1 METLFIT
8 LVNMSITASWL
19 VLAVI
24 GVRLVFRKT
33 PKWILCLLWGLV
45 ALRLIFPFSLESALS
60 LIPSTQTLPQEIVY
74 TAQPEIHSGIEAV
87 DSVINPVLE
96 ENVTAPEP
104 VVTSANPT
112 QIWSFFLAWA
122 WAAGCGCMLL
132 YALVSYLLLKHRVA
146 AAIPLEKGIK
156 QSEFVDSPFVLGL
169 FRPVIYL
176 PISISPKDLP
186 YVVSHEQS
194 HIRRGDHWWKPVGF
208 VLLSVYWFNPVLW
221 LAYILLCRDIEAACD
236 ERVIRNMGMEDRRA
250 YSTALL
256 NCSIRR
262 KSIAACPLAFGEV
275 GVKERIKSVMH
286 YKKPGFWILLAALV
300 VTIVVAV
307 CFLTNPVAPQQV
319 QWLVVGAEPDS
330 PLQCKTVE
338 QTHYDNGV
346 ITGTSKTEHYYGN
359 GGQRLYMIEYRDGE
373 IAGKIIT
380 DMDAYGN
387 IVGSTFYLPDGI
399 TQTSTSE
406 NKITLDWK
414 NRPIRTEYYVDGEL
428 TQSMEEAFDWHGNST
443 RMEAHWYSSGK
454 EQITTIETKYTY
466 NWLGVLVRKEEIKN
480 STDQMTRTVTD
491 YEEGKPIRAVE
502 YDAEGTPVLETEYIY
517 NEMGN
522 PQEKIIHDMLE
533 DNYYY
538 DYRQLY
544 AYQEDGY
551 TVTTIPGYW
560 LDADMPQRDSVY
572 YLDYQGTLLRQQWRT
587 DGEVTWEIQYHYE
600 PKGQTVDDE
609 AFLTQFR
616 QPSNEI
622 SMPEGISSMNIW
634 YRDGMARLDKGE
646 EVVPLLEMLT
656 QAFEQS
662 PVPTDSVAEKI
673 QNGFTWN
680 YIAVNHTDDT
690 TTEYCLSEDCD
701 LIWKDAPLRQRQI
714 YSLEQWDWIQDYFAR
729 LTNGVKDRQT
739 TGRPFAA
746 KDEIFNWT
754 QNVTTNAI
762 EKVSANIQWL
772 TPIQLSRPRETCT
785 SEGILTQESLDELL
799 DIFHQIPERAFTPQE
814 KKKLS
819 YRNLYNTLDEGNTE
833 CAAISIM
840 DTVNSLWVLI
850 RYSEEGMGI
859 LLSDELQKARDGSGA
874 FLESYQYWS
883 VEDAA
888 LEEYMRTLI
897 EQRPIV
903 NYMEGAVA
911 TRYPW
916 ETTVNFS
923 YDDLDLTVHLI
934 EGWEYETVEG
944 EPQATNYGI
953 RCRPGDVSTGW
964 LYFSFWPEGYHPEE
978 SNRFYIEG
986 SWYDYPTQYS
996 FPESVINPNGGYS
1009 IDGEIWSYWV
1019 VYTPKGDFAVINQGA
1034 DSWFPEYADVID
1046 CMLMMCQMTLYD

>member
-1 METLFIT
+1 METLFVT

-33 PKWILCLLWGLV
+33 PKWVLCLLWGLV

-87 DSVINPVLE
+87 DSVVNPVLE
-96 ENVTAPEP
+96 DTMTVPEP
-104 VVTSANPT
+104 AVTSANPT
-112 QIWSFFLAWA
+112 QIWSFLLSWGWA
-122 WAAGCGCMLL
+122 VGCGCMLL
-132 YALVSYLLLKHRVA
+132 YALISYLILKHRVA

-156 QSEFVDSPFVLGL
+156 QSEWVDSPFVLGL
-169 FRPVIYL
+169 VRPVIYL
-176 PISISPKDLP
+176 PISMNPKDLP
-186 YVVSHEQS
+186 YVIAHEKS
-194 HIRRGDHWWKPVGF
+194 HIHRGDHWWKPVGF
-208 VLLSVYWFNPVLW
+208 VLLSIYWFNPVLW

-236 ERVIRNMGMEDRRA
+236 ERVIRDMNMEDRRA

-319 QWLVVGAEPDS
+319 QWLDPSNPSSES
-330 PLQCKTVE
+330 LQCKTME
-338 QTHYDNGV
+338 QTYYKDGV
-346 ITGTSKTEHYYGN
+346 ITGTAKTEHYYGN

-373 IAGKIIT
+373 ITGKTIT

-387 IVGSTFYLPDGI
+387 TVGSTFYLPDGI

-406 NKITLDWK
+406 YQVTLDWRHRLVRK
-414 NRPIRTEYYVDGEL
+414 ESYSGDAV
-428 TQSMEEAFDWHGNST
+428 SMTYDCAYDWRGN
-443 RMEAHWYSSGK
+443 AVW
-454 EQITTIETKYTY
+454 EQITQMYGENGAVSFVRQTKRTY
-466 NWLGVLVRKEEIKN
+466 NWLGQQTLEEVMEESGGEITQ
-480 STDQMTRTVTD
+480 SVTE
-491 YEEGKPIRAVE
+491 YEDGKPVKGTE
-502 YDAEGTPVLETEYIY
+502 YAEDGTVLSETEYIY
-517 NEMGN
+517 NTEGN
-522 PQEKIIHDMLE
+522 PQEKIIRYKDAE
-533 DNYYY
+533 VN
-538 DYRQLY
+538 DYREIY

-551 TVTTIPGYW
+551 TITVISGNRPDWETGTS
-560 LDADMPQRDSVY
+560 DSMY
-572 YLDYQGTLLRQQWRT
+572 FCDYDGNVLRRQWRT
-587 DGEVTWEIQYHYE
+587 NGYVTWLVQYDYE

-616 QPSNEI
+616 QPSDEI
-622 SMPEGISSMNIW
+622 PMPEGISSMDIW
-634 YRDGMARLDKGE
+634 YGDGMARLDKGE
-646 EVVPLLEMLT
+646 EVAPLQEMLT
-656 QAFEQS
+656 QAFDQS
-662 PVPTDSVAEKI
+662 PVPTDSVSEKI
-673 QNGFTWN
+673 QNDLTWN
-680 YIAVNHTDDT
+680 YISVHHTDDT
-690 TTEYCLSEDCD
+690 TTVYWLSEDCD
-701 LIWKDAPLRQRQI
+701 LIWKDVPRRKRMI
-714 YSLEQWDWIQDYFAR
+714 YSLEQWDWVQDYFAQ

-739 TGRPFAA
+739 TGQPFAE
-746 KDEIFNWT
+746 KDQIFNWT

-762 EKVSANIQWL
+762 EKASANIQWL
-772 TPIQLSRPRETCT
+772 TPINQYGVRDTHT

-799 DIFHQIPERAFTPQE
+799 EILHQIPENAFIPQA

-819 YRNLYNTLDEGNTE
+819 YRNLYNTLGEENTR

-850 RYSEEGMGI
+850 HYSDEGMGI

-874 FLESYQYWS
+874 FLESYQYWF
-883 VEDAA
+883 VQDDA

-903 NYMEGAVA
+903 NYLEGTIA

-916 ETTVNFS
+916 KATVNFS
-923 YDDLDLTVHLI
+923 YKDLDLTLHLI
-934 EGWEYETVEG
+934 EGWEYEIVEG
-944 EPQATNYGI
+944 EPQTTNYGV

-986 SWYDYPTQYS
+986 SWYDYPTQCS

-1009 IDGEIWSYWV
+1009 VSGKTWSYWV
-1019 VYTPKGDFAVINQGA
+1019 AYTSKGDFAVINQGA
-1034 DSWFPEYADVID
+1034 DSWFSKYYDAIEATKTI
-1046 CMLMMCQMTLYD
+1046 CQITLYD

>member
-1 METLFIT
+1 MEALFVT

-87 DSVINPVLE
+87 DSVVNPVLE
-96 ENVTAPEP
+96 ENMTAPEP
-104 VVTSANPT
+104 AVTSANPT

-156 QSEFVDSPFVLGL
+156 QSELVDSPFVLGL

-186 YVVSHEQS
+186 YVVAHEQS

-208 VLLSVYWFNPVLW
+208 VLLSIYCFNPVLW
-221 LAYILLCRDIEAACD
+221 VAYILLCRDIEAACD
-236 ERVIRNMGMEDRRA
+236 ERVIRDMGMEDRRA

-319 QWLVVGAEPDS
+319 QWLDLSKPTSES
-330 PLQCKTVE
+330 LQCKTVE
-338 QTHYDNGV
+338 ETYYDHGV
-346 ITGTSKTEHYYGN
+346 VTGTAKTEHYYGN

-387 IVGSTFYLPDGI
+387 IVGSTSYQPDGI
-399 TQTSTSE
+399 TPISTTE
-406 NKITLDWK
+406 NRVTLDW
-414 NRPIRTEYYVDGEL
+414 RHRLIRMEYYGQDALQMSQDYAYDWRGNTVWEQTTQMYGENGEVSFVG
-428 TQSMEEAFDWHGNST
+428 Q
-443 RMEAHWYSSGK
+443 
-454 EQITTIETKYTY
+454 TKRTY
-466 NWLGVLVRKEEIKN
+466 NWLGQQTLEEVQHEFGDEITRSITEYEGGKRVKGTEYAEDGTVL
-480 STDQMTRTVTD
+480 S
-491 YEEGKPIRAVE
+491 
-502 YDAEGTPVLETEYIY
+502 ETEYIY
-517 NEMGN
+517 NAEGN
-522 PQEKIIHDMLE
+522 PQEKIVRSKGTGLV
-533 DNYYY
+533 
-538 DYRQLY
+538 DYRATY
-544 AYQEDGY
+544 AYEENGY
-551 TVTTIPGYW
+551 TITIVNGSI
-560 LDADMPQRDSVY
+560 PQGEMGPSDSMY
-572 YLDYQGTLLRQQWRT
+572 FCDYDGNVLRRQWRT
-587 DGEVTWEIQYHYE
+587 DGYVTWLIEFDYE
-600 PKGQTVDDE
+600 PKGQTVDDGV
-609 AFLTQFR
+609 FLTQFQ
-616 QPSNEI
+616 QPNEEI
-622 SMPEGISSMNIW
+622 PMPEGVTSMDIR
-634 YRDGMARLDKGE
+634 YGDGIARLDKGG
-646 EVVPLLEMLT
+646 EVAPLQEMLT
-656 QAFEQS
+656 QVFEQS

-673 QNGFTWN
+673 QNDLTWN
-680 YIAVNHTDDT
+680 YITVHHTDET
-690 TTEYCLSEDCD
+690 TTVYRLSEDCD
-701 LIWKDAPLRQRQI
+701 LIWKDAPRRKRMI
-714 YSLEQWDWIQDYFAR
+714 YSLEQWDWVQDYFAQ

-739 TGRPFAA
+739 TGQPFAA

-762 EKVSANIQWL
+762 EKASANIQWL
-772 TPIQLSRPRETCT
+772 TPIQLSRPRETRT
-785 SEGILTQESLDELL
+785 SEGILTQKSLDELL
-799 DIFHQIPERAFTPQE
+799 EILHQIPENAFIPQA

-819 YRNLYNTLDEGNTE
+819 YWNLYNTLDEGNTE

-850 RYSEEGMGI
+850 RYSEEGVGI
-859 LLSDELQKARDGSGA
+859 LLSDELQKAVLESGA
-874 FLESYQYWS
+874 FLESYQYWF
-883 VEDAA
+883 VADDA

-903 NYMEGAVA
+903 DYLEGTVG

-916 ETTVNFS
+916 KTTVNFS
-923 YDDLDLTVHLI
+923 YKDLDLTVHLI
-934 EGWEYETVEG
+934 EGWEYEIVEG

-953 RCRPGDVSTGW
+953 RCRPGGVSTGW

-978 SNRFYIEG
+978 SNRFYIES
-986 SWYDYPTQYS
+986 SWYDYPTKYS
-996 FPESVINPNGGYS
+996 FPESVINPDGGYS
-1009 IDGEIWSYWV
+1009 VGGKTWSYWV

-1046 CMLMMCQMTLYD
+1046 CMQMMCKMTLYD

>member
-1 METLFIT
+1 MEALFVT

-19 VLAVI
+19 VLAII

-87 DSVINPVLE
+87 DSVVNPVLE
-96 ENVTAPEP
+96 ENMTVPEP
-104 VVTSANPT
+104 AVTSANPT
-112 QIWSFFLAWA
+112 QIWSFLLSVT

-156 QSEFVDSPFVLGL
+156 QSELVDSPFVLGL

-186 YVVSHEQS
+186 YVVAHEQS

-221 LAYILLCRDIEAACD
+221 VAYILLCRDIEAACD
-236 ERVIRNMGMEDRRA
+236 ERVIRDMGMEDRRA

-319 QWLVVGAEPDS
+319 QWLDAGAEPDTS
-330 PLQCKTVE
+330 LQCKTME
-338 QTHYDNGV
+338 QTYYHDGV
-346 ITGTSKTEHYYGN
+346 MTGTAKTEHYYGN
-359 GGQRLYMIEYRDGE
+359 GGQRLYMIDYRDGE
-373 IAGKIIT
+373 IIGKTIT

-399 TQTSTSE
+399 TQTDILE
-406 NKITLDWK
+406 YQVTLDWRHRLVRK
-414 NRPIRTEYYVDGEL
+414 ESYSGDTVSMRYECEYDWRGNAVWEQTTQMYGENGEVSFVS
-428 TQSMEEAFDWHGNST
+428 Q
-443 RMEAHWYSSGK
+443 
-454 EQITTIETKYTY
+454 TKRTY
-466 NWLGVLVRKEEIKN
+466 NWLGQQTLKEVQQEFGGGI
-480 STDQMTRTVTD
+480 TRSVTE
-491 YEEGKPIRAVE
+491 YEDGKPVKGTE
-502 YDAEGTPVLETEYIY
+502 YAEDGTVLSETEYIY
-517 NEMGN
+517 NVEGN
-522 PQEKIIHDMLE
+522 PQEKIIRYKDAE
-533 DNYYY
+533 VD
-538 DYRQLY
+538 DYHEIY

-551 TVTTIPGYW
+551 TITVVSGNRPDWETGPS
-560 LDADMPQRDSVY
+560 DSIY
-572 YLDYQGTLLRQQWRT
+572 FCDYDGNVLRRQWRT
-587 DGEVTWEIQYHYE
+587 NGYVTWLVQYDYE

-609 AFLTQFR
+609 AFLTQFQ
-616 QPSNEI
+616 QPSDEI
-622 SMPEGISSMNIW
+622 PMPEGISSMNIW
-634 YRDGMARLDKGE
+634 YGDGMARLDKGE

-680 YIAVNHTDDT
+680 CIAVNHTDDT

-739 TGRPFAA
+739 AGQPFAA

-772 TPIQLSRPRETCT
+772 TPINQYGVRDTHT

-799 DIFHQIPERAFTPQE
+799 ETLRQIPESAFVPQE

-819 YRNLYNTLDEGNTE
+819 YRNLYNTLGEDNTR

-953 RCRPGDVSTGW
+953 RCRPGNVSTGW

-1009 IDGEIWSYWV
+1009 IDGETWSYWV

>member
-1 METLFIT
+1 MEALFVT

-19 VLAVI
+19 VLAII

-87 DSVINPVLE
+87 DSVVNPVLE
-96 ENVTAPEP
+96 ENMAVPEP
-104 VVTSANPT
+104 AVRSANPT
-112 QIWSFFLAWA
+112 QIWSFLLSVT
-122 WAAGCGCMLL
+122 WAAGCSCMLL
-132 YALVSYLLLKHRVA
+132 YALISYLLLKHRVA
-146 AAIPLEKGIK
+146 AAIPLEEGIK
-156 QSEFVDSPFVLGL
+156 QSELVDSPFVLGL
-169 FRPVIYL
+169 VRPVIYL

-186 YVVSHEQS
+186 YVISHEQS
-194 HIRRGDHWWKPVGF
+194 HIHRGDHWWKPVGF

-236 ERVIRNMGMEDRRA
+236 ERVIRDMGMEDRRA

-319 QWLVVGAEPDS
+319 QWLDAGAEPDTS
-330 PLQCKTVE
+330 LQCKTME
-338 QTHYDNGV
+338 QTYYHDGV
-346 ITGTSKTEHYYGN
+346 MTGTAKTEHYYGN

-399 TQTSTSE
+399 TQTDILE
-406 NKITLDWK
+406 YQVTLDWRHRLVRK
-414 NRPIRTEYYVDGEL
+414 ESYSGDTVSMRYECEYDWRGNAVWEQTTQMYGENGEVSFVS
-428 TQSMEEAFDWHGNST
+428 Q
-443 RMEAHWYSSGK
+443 
-454 EQITTIETKYTY
+454 TKRTY
-466 NWLGVLVRKEEIKN
+466 NWLGQQTLKEVLQEFGGGI
-480 STDQMTRTVTD
+480 TRSVTE
-491 YEEGKPIRAVE
+491 YEDGKPVKGTE
-502 YDAEGTPVLETEYIY
+502 YAEDGTVRSETEYIY
-517 NEMGN
+517 NAEGN
-522 PQEKIIHDMLE
+522 PQEKIIRYKDAEVDDYHE
-533 DNYYY
+533 IY
-538 DYRQLY
+538 D
-544 AYQEDGY
+544 YQEDGY
-551 TVTTIPGYW
+551 TITVVSGNRPDWETGPS
-560 LDADMPQRDSVY
+560 DSMY
-572 YLDYQGTLLRQQWRT
+572 FCDYDGNVLRRQWRT
-587 DGEVTWEIQYHYE
+587 NGYVTWLVQYDYE

-609 AFLTQFR
+609 AFLAQFQ
-616 QPSNEI
+616 QPSDEI
-622 SMPEGISSMNIW
+622 PMPEGVSSVDIW
-634 YRDGMARLDKGE
+634 YRDGMACLDKGE
-646 EVVPLLEMLT
+646 EVVPLQEMLT

-662 PVPTDSVAEKI
+662 PVSTDSVAEKI
-673 QNGFTWN
+673 QNDLTWN
-680 YIAVNHTDDT
+680 YIAVHHTDDT
-690 TTEYCLSEDCD
+690 TTMYRLSEDCD

-714 YSLEQWDWIQDYFAR
+714 YSLEQWDWVQDHFAR

-739 TGRPFAA
+739 TGQPFAA

-762 EKVSANIQWL
+762 EKASANIQWL

-799 DIFHQIPERAFTPQE
+799 DIFHQIPESAFTPQE
-814 KKKLS
+814 KEKLS

-859 LLSDELQKARDGSGA
+859 LLSDELQKAVDGSGA

-883 VEDAA
+883 VEDAV

-903 NYMEGAVA
+903 NYMEGTVG

-923 YDDLDLTVHLI
+923 YDDLDLTLHLI
-934 EGWEYETVEG
+934 EGWEYEIVEG

-953 RCRPGDVSTGW
+953 CCRPGDVSTGW
-964 LYFSFWPEGYHPEE
+964 LYFSFWPEGYRPEE
-978 SNRFYIEG
+978 SNRVYDEG
-986 SWYDYPTQYS
+986 FWHGYS
-996 FPESVINPNGGYS
+996 TRRSYPESVASPNGELNISGKA
-1009 IDGEIWSYWV
+1009 WSYWAAN
-1019 VYTPKGDFAVINQGA
+1019 TLKGDFAVINQGA
-1034 DSWFPEYADVID
+1034 DSWFSKYYDAIEATKTI
-1046 CMLMMCQMTLYD
+1046 CQITLYD

>member
-1 METLFIT
+1 MEALFVT

-19 VLAVI
+19 VLAII

-87 DSVINPVLE
+87 DSVVNPVLE
-96 ENVTAPEP
+96 ENMAVPEP
-104 VVTSANPT
+104 AVTSANPT
-112 QIWSFFLAWA
+112 QIWSFLLSVT

-132 YALVSYLLLKHRVA
+132 YALISYLLLKHRVA

-156 QSEFVDSPFVLGL
+156 QSELVDSPFVLGL

-186 YVVSHEQS
+186 YVISHEQS

-221 LAYILLCRDIEAACD
+221 VAYILLCRDIEAACD
-236 ERVIRNMGMEDRRA
+236 ERVIRDMGMEDRRA

-319 QWLVVGAEPDS
+319 QWLDAGAEPDTS
-330 PLQCKTVE
+330 LQCKTME
-338 QTHYDNGV
+338 QTYYHDGV
-346 ITGTSKTEHYYGN
+346 MTGTAKTEHYYGN
-359 GGQRLYMIEYRDGE
+359 GGQRLYMIDYRDGE
-373 IAGKIIT
+373 ITGKTIT

-399 TQTSTSE
+399 TQTDILE
-406 NKITLDWK
+406 YQVTLDWRHRLVRK
-414 NRPIRTEYYVDGEL
+414 ESYSGDTVSMRYECEYDWRGNAVWEQTTQMYGENGEVSFVS
-428 TQSMEEAFDWHGNST
+428 Q
-443 RMEAHWYSSGK
+443 
-454 EQITTIETKYTY
+454 TKRTY
-466 NWLGVLVRKEEIKN
+466 NWLGQQTLKEVLQEFGGGI
-480 STDQMTRTVTD
+480 TRSVTE
-491 YEEGKPIRAVE
+491 YEDGKPVKGTE
-502 YDAEGTPVLETEYIY
+502 YAEDGTVRSETEYIY
-517 NEMGN
+517 NVEGN
-522 PQEKIIHDMLE
+522 PQEKIIRYKDAE
-533 DNYYY
+533 VD
-538 DYRQLY
+538 DYHEIY

-551 TVTTIPGYW
+551 TITVVSGNRPDWETGPSNSIYFC
-560 LDADMPQRDSVY
+560 
-572 YLDYQGTLLRQQWRT
+572 DYDGNVLRRQWRT
-587 DGEVTWEIQYHYE
+587 NGYVTWLVQCDYE

-609 AFLTQFR
+609 AFLTQFQ
-616 QPSNEI
+616 QPSDEI
-622 SMPEGISSMNIW
+622 PMPEGISSMNIW
-634 YRDGMARLDKGE
+634 YGDGMARLDKGE

-739 TGRPFAA
+739 AGQPFAA

-772 TPIQLSRPRETCT
+772 TPINQHGVRDTHT
-785 SEGILTQESLDELL
+785 SEGILTQESLDKLL
-799 DIFHQIPERAFTPQE
+799 DIFHQIPESAFVPQE
-814 KKKLS
+814 KEKLS
-819 YRNLYNTLDEGNTE
+819 YRNLYNTLGEDNTR

-859 LLSDELQKARDGSGA
+859 LLSDELQKAVNGSGA

-903 NYMEGAVA
+903 NYMEGAVG

-934 EGWEYETVEG
+934 EGWEYEIVEG

-1034 DSWFPEYADVID
+1034 DVWFPEYADVID

>member
-1 METLFIT
+1 MEALFVT

-19 VLAVI
+19 VLAII

-87 DSVINPVLE
+87 DSVVNPVLE
-96 ENVTAPEP
+96 ENMAVPEP
-104 VVTSANPT
+104 AVTSAYPT
-112 QIWSFFLAWA
+112 QIWSFLLSVT

-132 YALVSYLLLKHRVA
+132 YALISYLLLKHRVA

-156 QSEFVDSPFVLGL
+156 QSELVDSPFVLGL

-186 YVVSHEQS
+186 YVISHEQS

-236 ERVIRNMGMEDRRA
+236 ERVIRDMGMEDRRA

-319 QWLVVGAEPDS
+319 QWLDAGAEPDTS
-330 PLQCKTVE
+330 LQCKTME
-338 QTHYDNGV
+338 QTYYHDGV
-346 ITGTSKTEHYYGN
+346 MTGTAKTEHYYGN
-359 GGQRLYMIEYRDGE
+359 GGQRLYMIDYRDGE
-373 IAGKIIT
+373 ITGKTIT

-399 TQTSTSE
+399 TQTDILE
-406 NKITLDWK
+406 YQVTLDWRHRLVRK
-414 NRPIRTEYYVDGEL
+414 ESYSGDTVSMRYECEYDWRGNAVWEQTTQMYGENGEVSFVS
-428 TQSMEEAFDWHGNST
+428 Q
-443 RMEAHWYSSGK
+443 
-454 EQITTIETKYTY
+454 TKRTY
-466 NWLGVLVRKEEIKN
+466 NWLGQQTLKEVLQEFGGGI
-480 STDQMTRTVTD
+480 TRSVTE
-491 YEEGKPIRAVE
+491 YEDGKPVKGTE
-502 YDAEGTPVLETEYIY
+502 YAEDGTVLSETEYIY
-517 NEMGN
+517 NVEGN
-522 PQEKIIHDMLE
+522 PQEKIIRYKDAE
-533 DNYYY
+533 VD
-538 DYRQLY
+538 DYHEIY

-551 TVTTIPGYW
+551 TITVVSGNRPDWETGPS
-560 LDADMPQRDSVY
+560 DSMY
-572 YLDYQGTLLRQQWRT
+572 FCDYDGNVLRRQWRT
-587 DGEVTWEIQYHYE
+587 NGYVTWLIQYDYE

-609 AFLTQFR
+609 AFLTQFQ
-616 QPSNEI
+616 QPSDEI
-622 SMPEGISSMNIW
+622 PMPEGVSSVDIW
-634 YRDGMARLDKGE
+634 YRDGMACLDKGE
-646 EVVPLLEMLT
+646 EVVPLQEMLT

-673 QNGFTWN
+673 QNDLTWN
-680 YIAVNHTDDT
+680 YIAVHHTDDT
-690 TTEYCLSEDCD
+690 TTMYRLSEDCD

-714 YSLEQWDWIQDYFAR
+714 YSLEQWDWVQDYFAR

-739 TGRPFAA
+739 AGQPFAA

-772 TPIQLSRPRETCT
+772 TPINQHGVRDTHT
-785 SEGILTQESLDELL
+785 SEGILTQESLDKLL
-799 DIFHQIPERAFTPQE
+799 DIFHQIPESAFTPQE
-814 KKKLS
+814 KEKLS
-819 YRNLYNTLDEGNTE
+819 YRNLYNTLGEDNTR

-859 LLSDELQKARDGSGA
+859 LLSDELQKAVNGSGA

-903 NYMEGAVA
+903 NYMEGAVG

-934 EGWEYETVEG
+934 EGWEYEIVEG

-1034 DSWFPEYADVID
+1034 DVWFPEYADVID

>member
-1 METLFIT
+1 MEALFVT

-19 VLAVI
+19 VLAII

-87 DSVINPVLE
+87 DSVVNPVLE
-96 ENVTAPEP
+96 ENMTVPEP
-104 VVTSANPT
+104 AVTSANPT
-112 QIWSFFLAWA
+112 QIWSFLLSVT

-156 QSEFVDSPFVLGL
+156 QSELVDSPFVLGL

-186 YVVSHEQS
+186 YVVAHEQS

-221 LAYILLCRDIEAACD
+221 VAYILLCRDIEAACD
-236 ERVIRNMGMEDRRA
+236 ERVIRDMGMEDRRA

-307 CFLTNPVAPQQV
+307 CFLTNPVAPQKV
-319 QWLVVGAEPDS
+319 QWLDAGAEPDTS
-330 PLQCKTVE
+330 LQCKTME
-338 QTHYDNGV
+338 QTYYHDGV
-346 ITGTSKTEHYYGN
+346 MTGTAKTEHYYGN
-359 GGQRLYMIEYRDGE
+359 GGQRLYMIDYRDGE
-373 IAGKIIT
+373 IIGKTIT

-399 TQTSTSE
+399 TQTDILE
-406 NKITLDWK
+406 YQVTLDW
-414 NRPIRTEYYVDGEL
+414 RHR
-428 TQSMEEAFDWHGNST
+428 
-443 RMEAHWYSSGK
+443 
-454 EQITTIETKYTY
+454 
-466 NWLGVLVRKEEIKN
+466 LVRKESYSGDTVLMRYECEYDWRGN
-480 STDQMTRTVTD
+480 AVWEQTTQMYGENGEVSFVSRTKRTYNLLGQQTLKEVQQEFGGGITRSVTE
-491 YEEGKPIRAVE
+491 YEDGKPVKGTE
-502 YDAEGTPVLETEYIY
+502 YAEDGTVLSETEYIY
-517 NEMGN
+517 NVEGN
-522 PQEKIIHDMLE
+522 PQEKIIRYKDAEVDDHHE
-533 DNYYY
+533 I
-538 DYRQLY
+538 Y

-551 TVTTIPGYW
+551 TITVVSGNRPDWETGPS
-560 LDADMPQRDSVY
+560 DSMY
-572 YLDYQGTLLRQQWRT
+572 FCDYDGNVLRRQWRT
-587 DGEVTWEIQYHYE
+587 NGYVTWLVQYDYE

-609 AFLTQFR
+609 AFLAQFQ
-616 QPSNEI
+616 QPSDEI
-622 SMPEGISSMNIW
+622 PMPEGISSMNIW
-634 YRDGMARLDKGE
+634 YGDGMARLDKGE

-662 PVPTDSVAEKI
+662 PVPADSVAEKI

-739 TGRPFAA
+739 TGQPFAA

-772 TPIQLSRPRETCT
+772 TPINQHGVRDTHT
-785 SEGILTQESLDELL
+785 SEGILTQESLDKLL
-799 DIFHQIPERAFTPQE
+799 DIFHQIPESAFTPQE
-814 KKKLS
+814 KEKLS
-819 YRNLYNTLDEGNTE
+819 YRNLYNTLGEDNTR

-859 LLSDELQKARDGSGA
+859 LLSDELQKAVDGSGA

-903 NYMEGAVA
+903 NYMEGAVG

-923 YDDLDLTVHLI
+923 YDDLDLTLHLI
-934 EGWEYETVEG
+934 EGWEYEIVEG

-978 SNRFYIEG
+978 SNRFYLES
-986 SWYDYPTQYS
+986 SWYDYPTKYS
-996 FPESVINPNGGYS
+996 FPESVINPDGGYS
-1009 IDGEIWSYWV
+1009 VGGKAWSYWV
-1019 VYTPKGDFAVINQGA
+1019 VYTPKGDLAVINQGA

>member
-1 METLFIT
+1 MEALFVT

-19 VLAVI
+19 VLAII

-33 PKWILCLLWGLV
+33 PKWILCLLWALV

-87 DSVINPVLE
+87 DSVVNPVLE
-96 ENVTAPEP
+96 ENMAVPEP
-104 VVTSANPT
+104 AVTSANPT
-112 QIWSFFLAWA
+112 QIWSFLLSVT

-156 QSEFVDSPFVLGL
+156 QSELVDSPFVLGL

-186 YVVSHEQS
+186 YVISHEQS

-221 LAYILLCRDIEAACD
+221 VAYILLCRDIEAACD
-236 ERVIRNMGMEDRRA
+236 ERVIRDMGMEDRRA

-319 QWLVVGAEPDS
+319 QWLDTSKPTSES
-330 PLQCKTVE
+330 LQCKTVE
-338 QTHYDNGV
+338 QTYYQNGV
-346 ITGTSKTEHYYGN
+346 ITGTAKTEHYYGN

-399 TQTSTSE
+399 TQTDILE
-406 NKITLDWK
+406 YQVTLDWRHRLVRK
-414 NRPIRTEYYVDGEL
+414 ESYSGDTVSMRYECEYDWRGNAVWEQTTQMYGENGEVSFVS
-428 TQSMEEAFDWHGNST
+428 Q
-443 RMEAHWYSSGK
+443 
-454 EQITTIETKYTY
+454 TKRTY
-466 NWLGVLVRKEEIKN
+466 NWLGQQTLKEVLQEFGGGI
-480 STDQMTRTVTD
+480 TRSVTE
-491 YEEGKPIRAVE
+491 YEDGKPVKGTE
-502 YDAEGTPVLETEYIY
+502 YAEDGTVLSETEYIY
-517 NEMGN
+517 NVEGN
-522 PQEKIIHDMLE
+522 PQEKIIRYKDAE
-533 DNYYY
+533 VD
-538 DYRQLY
+538 DYHEIY

-551 TVTTIPGYW
+551 TITVVSGNRPDWETGPS
-560 LDADMPQRDSVY
+560 DSMY
-572 YLDYQGTLLRQQWRT
+572 FCDYDGNVLRRQWRT
-587 DGEVTWEIQYHYE
+587 NGYVTWLIQYDYE

-609 AFLTQFR
+609 AFLAQFQ
-616 QPSNEI
+616 QPSDEI
-622 SMPEGISSMNIW
+622 PMPEGVSSVDIW
-634 YRDGMARLDKGE
+634 YRDGMACLDKGE
-646 EVVPLLEMLT
+646 EVVPLQEMLT

-673 QNGFTWN
+673 QNDLTWN
-680 YIAVNHTDDT
+680 YIAVHHTDDT
-690 TTEYCLSEDCD
+690 TTMYRLSEDCD

-714 YSLEQWDWIQDYFAR
+714 YSLEQWDWVQDYFAR

-739 TGRPFAA
+739 TGQPFAA

-762 EKVSANIQWL
+762 EKASANIQWL
-772 TPIQLSRPRETCT
+772 TPIQLSRPRETYT

-799 DIFHQIPERAFTPQE
+799 EILHQIPESAFTPQ
-814 KKKLS
+814 KKEKLS

-859 LLSDELQKARDGSGA
+859 LLSDELQKAVDGSGA

-883 VEDAA
+883 VEDAV

-903 NYMEGAVA
+903 NYMEGAVG

-934 EGWEYETVEG
+934 EGWEYEIVEG

-1034 DSWFPEYADVID
+1034 DVWFPEYADVID